1 MCGAGNGACLTARLG
16 EGAVIALVHLL
27 CGLFQG
33 GVGLAGLFLAVVIE
47 LAPQVRCGLKGHV
60 QCGGV
65 HGVGHSLTQIYP
77 FAFTQHSDVVVGV
90 PPLAWWRAGG
100 MPLK

>member
-1 MCGAGNGACLTARLG
+1 MRGAGNSACLTARLG

-65 HGVGHSLTQIYP
+65 HGVEHSLTQIYQ

-90 PPLAWWRAGG
+90 PPLSAWRAAGTR
-100 MPLK
+100 